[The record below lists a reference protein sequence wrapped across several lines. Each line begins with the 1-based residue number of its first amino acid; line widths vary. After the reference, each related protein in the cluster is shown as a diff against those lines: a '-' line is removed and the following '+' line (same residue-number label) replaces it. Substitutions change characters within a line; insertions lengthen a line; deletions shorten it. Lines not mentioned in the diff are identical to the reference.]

1 MTKLGQ
7 KIIKFTK
14 TYTKKN
20 DISPTRREIMDALN
34 IKSSDAIEYAIR
46 RLEEDGKI
54 QRSPGRARNLFVIS

>member
-1 MTKLGQ
+1 MC
-7 KIIKFTK
+7 IR
-14 TYTKKN
+14 
-20 DISPTRREIMDALN
+20 DSISPTRKEIMDALN

>member
-14 TYTKKN
+14 TYTTTVN
-20 DISPTRREIMDALN
+20 MYGHIIDD
-34 IKSSDAIEYAIR
+34 DEYAIR